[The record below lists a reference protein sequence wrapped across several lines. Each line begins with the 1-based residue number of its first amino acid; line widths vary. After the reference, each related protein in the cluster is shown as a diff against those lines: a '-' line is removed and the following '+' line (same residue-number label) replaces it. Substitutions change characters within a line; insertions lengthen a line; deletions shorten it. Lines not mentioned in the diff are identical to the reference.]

1 MIIING
7 EYMIVKLTQELQ
19 RGFEPWKKM
28 YEKNSSVLKEMGGR
42 LIFAGPEK
50 DNDNKMMALIE
61 FVSPDGLK
69 AFASN
74 EELKAERVAAG
85 AKLETVEVTIMGES
99 SFTE

>member
-1 MIIING
+1 
-7 EYMIVKLTQELQ
+7 MIVKLTQELE

-28 YEKNSSVLKEMGGR
+28 YENNRSVLIEMGGK

-50 DNDNKMMALIE
+50 DNDNKMMVLME
-61 FVSPDGLK
+61 FKSPDGLK

-85 AKLETVEVTIMGES
+85 AKLETVEVVIMAETF
-99 SFTE
+99 FTE